1 MFLKYKLPF
10 SIQLQNFPEGMTN
23 LRQHLLCWIPS
34 EHEKARGKSV
44 QAMNCAKVLHSVF
57 LDEEGGLAEDEEVNF
72 TLAKMKTTVLCLYL
86 PQGWTG
92 MEAGLFT
99 TTRSSSKAIIEIS
112 SADTGTS
119 CLTRYGLT
127 NKQTNIKMFT
137 CAQYL
142 LVNHCVSIYSRS
154 QPSHSWLLACQH

>member
-1 MFLKYKLPF
+1 
-10 SIQLQNFPEGMTN
+10 MTN

-86 PQGWTG
+86 PQG
-92 MEAGLFT
+92 
-99 TTRSSSKAIIEIS
+99 
-112 SADTGTS
+112 
-119 CLTRYGLT
+119 
-127 NKQTNIKMFT
+127 
-137 CAQYL
+137 
-142 LVNHCVSIYSRS
+142 
-154 QPSHSWLLACQH
+154 